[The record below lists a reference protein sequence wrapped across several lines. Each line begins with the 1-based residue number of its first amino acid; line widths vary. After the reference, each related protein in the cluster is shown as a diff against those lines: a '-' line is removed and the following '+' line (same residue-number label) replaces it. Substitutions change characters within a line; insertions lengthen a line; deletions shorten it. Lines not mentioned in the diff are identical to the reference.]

1 MSDPH
6 EHDQPV
12 PTDPTAGDELVESG
26 AESVPEPGL
35 ISGRSA
41 SVRFDR
47 RSTSAHTNNRARMDA
62 ANQSLADA
70 LKITYVFLQ
79 FGMVVLV
86 VLFFFSGVQRINE
99 GERGI
104 KVFLGKPTETNIEPG
119 AHFTAPYPIGEMIR
133 VGAGAVEIPMGRDFM
148 PSRAGGLSEND
159 LLNTDLGSF
168 KSLGRLNPGE
178 DSMIITADQNI
189 AHAQFRVNYH
199 RSDHREYVQ
208 NISSQRDEENLVRLI
223 VRRAVVH
230 TMAETTIDDLLKTS
244 AETIGERI
252 RLIAQ
257 RSLDDIE
264 TGITIDRVVIVRKSP
279 PLYLSNQFAS
289 VQAAAQN
296 AGKEREGALLLRE
309 QMLNEVAGRA
319 SGVLIEMINEYE
331 RLTELDEIE
340 ESEALLAQIDTVLMG
355 GEVNWNGQST
365 ISLVSG
371 EVSEIL
377 KNAQAQA
384 SSRVSRAIADLEQFR
399 AKQAQFEANPTLMI
413 ARDWSAAMAAFLNKD
428 FVSTMYLPEGRD
440 AELILNPDQDW
451 EEERIREQRR
461 AEAVEQQRRRR
472 EEATRDF
479 YRTQRGI
486 QAEDAE

>member
-12 PTDPTAGDELVESG
+12 STDPIAGDELVESST
-26 AESVPEPGL
+26 EPVPEPGL

-47 RSTSAHTNNRARMDA
+47 RSASAHSNNRARMDA

-331 RLTELDEIE
+331 RLTELGEIE

-461 AEAVEQQRRRR
+461 AEAVEQQQRRR